1 MCCGHVQVM
10 SELSDVALWE
20 RVVDGESDAFAE
32 LFARHV
38 DAVANYAFRR
48 TANWSAAE
56 DVTSLV
62 FLEAWRQRR
71 SVRFHQES
79 ILPWLIGVAHNVVRN
94 MWRSSVRHRRA
105 LSRIRIDASAAPE
118 DDVAG
123 RVDDERRMAQ
133 VRRLIDRLPAADRTV
148 LELCAWARLSYAE
161 ASLAL
166 GVPVGTVRSRLSR
179 ARARL
184 RELEAEALAEP
195 WGSRQALARE
205 EKE

>member
-1 MCCGHVQVM
+1 M
-10 SELSDVALWE
+10 SESTDVALWE
-20 RVVDGESDAFAE
+20 RVVDGDGDAFAE

-38 DAVANYAFRR
+38 NAVANYAFRR
-48 TANWSAAE
+48 TTNWSTAE

-71 SVRFHQES
+71 RVRFHQET

-94 MWRSSVRHRRA
+94 MWRSSLRHRRA
-105 LSRIRIDASAAPE
+105 LLRIRVEVADTPE

-133 VRRLIDRLPAADRTV
+133 VRQLIDRLPPADRTMI
-148 LELCAWARLSYAE
+148 ELCAWARLSYAE
-161 ASLAL
+161 ASVAL

-195 WGSRQALARE
+195 WQSPHALARE
-205 EKE
+205 EKQ

>member
-1 MCCGHVQVM
+1 M
-10 SELSDVALWE
+10 SESFDMALWQ
-20 RVVDGESDAFAE
+20 RVVDGDGDAFAE

-48 TANWSAAE
+48 TANWSTAE

-71 SVRFHQES
+71 GVQFHQES

-94 MWRSSVRHRRA
+94 MWRSSLRHRRA
-105 LSRIRIDASAAPE
+105 LSRIRVEVAAAPE

-133 VRRLIDRLPAADRTV
+133 VRQLVDRLPAADRAV

-161 ASLAL
+161 ASVAL

-179 ARARL
+179 ARGRL

-195 WGSRQALARE
+195 WEPTQALTRE
-205 EKE
+205 ETE